1 MGIVHSAFITTTCS
15 KLLLWFAMLLM
26 LPHTHTAML
35 DIHMP
40 TPPSPDTVPPTELTP
55 EESPESPQLPPP
67 LLPEDTPLPEDTSP
81 TLPELSMLPRERLR
95 LMLMLTTDTTDMPDF
110 MLTVLDTEATDTDT
124 HMLTTERDLL
134 MLSQRPRLMPLS
146 STEPMDMLVSHTLDT
161 LPMVLTHMPTELT
174 TERDP
179 LMPSQRPMPT
189 TDTTD
194 MPDLTPTD
202 MPHMLMELTHT
213 VMDMPGES
221 KLFQPKVL
229 SYCKPKA
236 Q

>member
-1 MGIVHSAFITTTCS
+1 MELT
-15 KLLLWFAMLLM
+15 AMLVM

-40 TPPSPDTVPPTELTP
+40 TPPSLDTVPPTELTP
-55 EESPESPQLPPP
+55 QESPELPQLPPP

-81 TLPELSMLPRERLR
+81 TLPELSMSPRERLR
-95 LMLMLTTDTTDMPDF
+95 LKLMLMLSTDTTDMPDL
-110 MLTVLDTEATDTDT
+110 MLMATDTEATDTDT

-146 STEPMDMLVSHTLDT
+146 STEPTDMLHT
-161 LPMVLTHMPTELT
+161 
-174 TERDP
+174 
-179 LMPSQRPMPT
+179 
-189 TDTTD
+189 
-194 MPDLTPTD
+194 
-202 MPHMLMELTHT
+202 LMELTHT

-229 SYCKPKA
+229 SYCK
-236 Q
+236 